1 MKNVYQILLF
11 ILVSVTTSNTNAQST
26 DESSI
31 HKVHSS
37 INNQEL
43 TLSLYPMPIT
53 GVLSMNFS
61 KPQDTN
67 PKVYIYDLIGNK
79 IFAGNASTE
88 SSCIY
93 TINLSDKKPGYYF
106 VKIQTEE
113 STFTRRI
120 TVAH

>member
-1 MKNVYQILLF
+1 MKNIYQILLF
-11 ILVSVTTSNTNAQST
+11 ILVSLFTSNTNAQST
-26 DESSI
+26 DESAD
-31 HKVHSS
+31 HKV

-43 TLSLYPMPIT
+43 TVSLYPMPIT
-53 GVLSMNFS
+53 GVLTMNFS

-79 IFAGNASTE
+79 IFAGNANLE
-88 SSCIY
+88 SSCNY
-93 TINLSDKKPGYYF
+93 TVNLSDKKPGYYF